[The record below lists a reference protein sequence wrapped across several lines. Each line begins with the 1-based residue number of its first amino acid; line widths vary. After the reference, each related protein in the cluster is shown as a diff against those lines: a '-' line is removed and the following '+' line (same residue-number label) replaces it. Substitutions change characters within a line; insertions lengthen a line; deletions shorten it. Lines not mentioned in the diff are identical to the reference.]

1 MGKMDEISLW
11 ERNITKNEVNEIIE
25 LGLDGYLAVNSAEK
39 LATTWATVKSKR

>member
-1 MGKMDEISLW
+1 MFMHESL
-11 ERNITKNEVNEIIE
+11 ENLASIKNEVNEIIE